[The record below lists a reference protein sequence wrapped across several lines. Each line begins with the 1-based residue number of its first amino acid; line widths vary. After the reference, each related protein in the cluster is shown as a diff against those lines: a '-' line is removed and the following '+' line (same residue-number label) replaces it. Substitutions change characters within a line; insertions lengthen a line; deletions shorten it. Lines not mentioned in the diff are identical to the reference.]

1 MFAMPPQ
8 RIASLLA
15 SSTEMLYALGLGPQV
30 VAVSHECDYPAEA
43 NSKPRVTFTHVE
55 HTATSGEID
64 RQVREKITA
73 GDALYEIDVAKLTE
87 LAPDL
92 IVTQSQCDVCAVRYA
107 DVVDTVRSEPK
118 LAGTQIV
125 DLDPRT
131 FDDIFTDILKVGTAA
146 GVEDKAQEYIA
157 GLKQRV
163 QAIATRAEAIP
174 ASQRRRVACIEW
186 IEPLML
192 AANWMPELI
201 ATAGGLSP
209 REPGQHSTY
218 TSWEELIEFAPDVV
232 AVMPCGFGLPQT
244 LREIPQLQSR
254 EGWSSLPGVQ
264 QGRVWAVDGNAYFN
278 RSGPRMVDSLEILAH
293 LIYPETFNP
302 PASVPNPSDIW
313 RAVK

>member
-1 MFAMPPQ
+1 MPPQ

-30 VAVSHECDYPAEA
+30 VAVSHECDYPSEA

-73 GDALYEIDVAKLTE
+73 GDALYEIDVATLTE

-118 LAGTQIV
+118 LSGTQIV

-146 GVEDKAQEYIA
+146 GVEDKAQQYVA
-157 GLKQRV
+157 GLKERV
-163 QAIATRAEAIP
+163 QAIATKAEAIP
-174 ASQRRRVACIEW
+174 ADQRRRVACIEW

-232 AVMPCGFGLPQT
+232 AIMPCGFGLPQT

-254 EGWSSLPGVQ
+254 EGWSSLPAVQ
-264 QGRVWAVDGNAYFN
+264 QSRVWAVDGNAYFN
-278 RSGPRMVDSLEILAH
+278 RSGPRMVDSLEILTH
-293 LIYPETFNP
+293 LIYPETFDP
-302 PASVPNPSDIW
+302 PASVPNPSEIW
-313 RAVK
+313 QAVK